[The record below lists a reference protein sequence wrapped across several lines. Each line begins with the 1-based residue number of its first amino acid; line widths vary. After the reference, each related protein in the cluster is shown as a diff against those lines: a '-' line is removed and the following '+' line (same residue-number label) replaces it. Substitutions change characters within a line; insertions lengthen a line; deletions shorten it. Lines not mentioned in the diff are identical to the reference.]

1 MTDFY
6 SRLNYSIGNEDWRV
20 EKKAL
25 QIEPGNHVL
34 CITASGDRPLHLLL
48 DPCKNV
54 TSIDANPIQN
64 HLLKLKCAAMQK
76 LDYENY
82 VCFLGAKPSNNRGDT
97 FQRLLHN
104 LEHDC
109 QAYWKNNQKK
119 ISKGILY
126 QGDVERLTKLIALAF
141 WICRPKKMKQLFSF
155 EDLEEQ
161 KQFIDKKWNTT
172 FLKNVFRVVLSRR
185 LSELAAIDPGL
196 YTSVDPNIELGS
208 YIYDRMTAVLKQG
221 LAKENLL
228 VSLILRGYLSEEA
241 FPPYLTKDGFEVI
254 KERIDRL
261 NIKTENALEHLE
273 KAPENTYDRFSMSD
287 IASYMDQ
294 ATFDRMLKNIHRTA
308 KPGARFCIRQFSS
321 NHTLSPEYAH
331 YFCRDTHLEN
341 QLEKDESCFV
351 YRFIAGTIKK

>member
-1 MTDFY
+1 MKDFY

-48 DPCKNV
+48 DPCKQV
-54 TSIDANPIQN
+54 TSIDANPVQN

-76 LDYENY
+76 LDYDNY
-82 VCFLGAKPSNNRGDT
+82 VCFLGARPSRNREDT
-97 FQRLLHN
+97 LQSLLKS
-104 LEHDC
+104 LEQDC
-109 QAYWKNNQKK
+109 QVYWGKNKKK
-119 ISKGILY
+119 ISKGIIY

-141 WICRPKKMKQLFSF
+141 WFCRPKKTKQLFSF
-155 EDLEEQ
+155 VNLEEQ
-161 KQFIDKKWNTT
+161 RQFIDEKWDTNA
-172 FLKNVFRVVLSRR
+172 LKNVFRFALSRR
-185 LSELAAIDPGL
+185 VSEMAAIDPGL
-196 YTSVDPNIELGS
+196 YTCVDPNIELGS
-208 YIYDRMTAVLKQG
+208 YIYDRMLAALKQG

-254 KERIDRL
+254 KERVDRL
-261 NIKTENALEHLE
+261 SIKTENALNHLE
-273 KAPENTYDRFSMSD
+273 KTPGETYDRFSMSD

-294 ATFDRMLKNIHRTA
+294 ATFDRMLKNIYRTA

-321 NHTLSPEYAH
+321 NHKLSPEYSSH
-331 YFCRDTHLEN
+331 FCRDIDLEN
-341 QLEKDESCFV
+341 QLEKDDSCFV

>member
-1 MTDFY
+1 MKDFY

-48 DPCKNV
+48 DPCKQI
-54 TSIDANPIQN
+54 TTIDANPVQN

-76 LDYENY
+76 LDYDNY
-82 VCFLGAKPSNNRGDT
+82 VCFLGAKPCKNRANT
-97 FQRLLHN
+97 FHHVSQG
-104 LEHDC
+104 LEDDS
-109 QAYWKNNQKK
+109 QAFWSKHKKK
-119 ISKGILY
+119 ISRGVLY
-126 QGDVERLTKLIALAF
+126 QGDVERLTKLIAIGF
-141 WICRPKKMKQLFSF
+141 RFCRPSKMKKLFSF
-155 EDLEEQ
+155 ENLEDQ
-161 KQFIDKKWNTT
+161 RDFIENTWDT
-172 FLKNVFRVVLSRR
+172 TLLKTLFRVAFSRR
-185 LSELAAIDPGL
+185 LSEITAFDPGL
-196 YTSVDPNIELGS
+196 YTSVDPNIELGV
-208 YIYDRMTAVLKQG
+208 YIYERMLDALKQT

-228 VSLILRGYLSEEA
+228 VSLILRGYVTEEA

-254 KERIDRL
+254 KERTDRL
-261 NIKTENALEHLE
+261 SIKTVNALAHLE
-273 KAPENTYDRFSMSD
+273 STPNETYDRFSMSD

-294 ATFDRMLKNIHRTA
+294 ATFDRMLKNILRVA

-321 NHTLSPEYAH
+321 NHTLSSEYADN
-331 YFCRDTHLEN
+331 FCRDHHLEK